1 MSPHR
6 IGVFGGTFDPIHF
19 GHLQLAEQAIKEV
32 KLSKLLFIPA
42 AKPPHK
48 NGIITPIEHRL
59 AMLELVCEGSKH
71 FSCSSIEAELPKPS
85 YTVDT
90 LVELIKRY
98 PGDAELYFIIGGDAF
113 LDLMTWK
120 SYTEILSMVQIV
132 VSPRIGYS
140 NQRIYAF
147 LDRIGYTQINRKW
160 QGEDG
165 RKDIFLLSE
174 PPQDVCSSKVKEVIA
189 KGNDATTLLPEVIAG
204 YIKENSL
211 YNL

>member
-1 MSPHR
+1 LSPHR

-19 GHLQLAEQAIKEV
+19 GHLELAEQAIKEV

-48 NGIITPIEHRL
+48 NGIITPIEHRI
-59 AMLELVCEGSKH
+59 AMLELVCKGSKH
-71 FSCSSIEAELPKPS
+71 FSCSRIEAELPKPS

-98 PGDAELYFIIGGDAF
+98 PDDAELYFIIGGDAF

-120 SYTEILSMVQIV
+120 SYTKILSMVQIV

-140 NQRIYAF
+140 NQSIYAF

-165 RKDIFLLSE
+165 RKDIVLLSE
-174 PPQDVCSSKVKEVIA
+174 SPQDVCSSKVREVIA
-189 KGNDATTLLPEVIAG
+189 KGSDTTTLLPEVIAG
-204 YIKENSL
+204 YIKENCL

>member
-1 MSPHR
+1 MSPTR
-6 IGVFGGTFDPIHF
+6 IGVFGGTFDPIHN
-19 GHLQLAEQAIKEV
+19 GHLQLAEHAIKEV
-32 KLSKLLFIPA
+32 GLSQLVFIPA

-48 NGIITPIEHRL
+48 NGIITPIEHRIM
-59 AMLELVCEGSKH
+59 MLELVCNENKH

-90 LVELIKRY
+90 LVELMKHYRA
-98 PGDAELYFIIGGDAF
+98 DAELYFLIGGDAF
-113 LDLMTWK
+113 LELMTWK
-120 SYTEILSMVQIV
+120 SYSKILSMVQIV

-147 LDRIGYTQINRKW
+147 LERIGYTQINRKW
-160 QGEDG
+160 QGG
-165 RKDIFLLSE
+165 NGKKDIFLLSE
-174 PPQDVCSSKVKEVIA
+174 FPQDVCSSKVRDVIV
-189 KGNDATTLLPEVIAG
+189 KGSDTTTLLPQVVAD

>member
-1 MSPHR
+1 LSPHR

-19 GHLQLAEQAIKEV
+19 GHLELAEQAIKEV

-48 NGIITPIEHRL
+48 NGIITPIEHRI
-59 AMLELVCEGSKH
+59 AMLELVCKGSKH
-71 FSCSSIEAELPKPS
+71 FSCSRIEAELPKPS

-98 PGDAELYFIIGGDAF
+98 PDDAELYFIIGGDAF

-120 SYTEILSMVQIV
+120 SYTKILSMVQIV

-140 NQRIYAF
+140 NQSIYAF

-165 RKDIFLLSE
+165 RKNIVLLSKS
-174 PPQDVCSSKVKEVIA
+174 PQDVCSSKVREVIA
-189 KGNDATTLLPEVIAG
+189 KGSDTTTLLPEVIAG
-204 YIKENSL
+204 YIKENCL

>member
-48 NGIITPIEHRL
+48 NGIITPIEHRI
-59 AMLELVCEGSKH
+59 AMLELVCSQSKH

-147 LDRIGYTQINRKW
+147 LDRIGYTEINRKW

-189 KGNDATTLLPEVIAG
+189 KGSDTTTILPEVIAG
-204 YIKENSL
+204 YINENSL

>member
-48 NGIITPIEHRL
+48 NGIITPIEHRI
-59 AMLELVCEGSKH
+59 AMLELVCEGSNH
-71 FSCSSIEAELPKPS
+71 FSCSSIETELPKPS

-147 LDRIGYTQINRKW
+147 LDRIGYTEINRKW

-189 KGNDATTLLPEVIAG
+189 KGSDTTTILPEVIAG
-204 YIKENSL
+204 YIIENSL

>member
-48 NGIITPIEHRL
+48 NGIITPIEHRI
-59 AMLELVCEGSKH
+59 AMLELVCSRSEH
-71 FSCSSIEAELPKPS
+71 FSCSRIEAELPKPS

-147 LDRIGYTQINRKW
+147 LDRIGYTEINRKW

-189 KGNDATTLLPEVIAG
+189 KGSDTTTILPEVIAG

>member
-19 GHLQLAEQAIKEV
+19 GHLELAEQAIKEV

-48 NGIITPIEHRL
+48 NGIITPIEHRI
-59 AMLELVCEGSKH
+59 AMLELVCKGSKH
-71 FSCSSIEAELPKPS
+71 FSCSRIEAELPKPS

-98 PGDAELYFIIGGDAF
+98 PDDAELYFIIGGDAF

-120 SYTEILSMVQIV
+120 SYTKILSMVQIV

-140 NQRIYAF
+140 NQSIYAF

-165 RKDIFLLSE
+165 RKNIVLLSKS
-174 PPQDVCSSKVKEVIA
+174 PQDVCSSKVREVIA
-189 KGNDATTLLPEVIAG
+189 KGSDTTTLLPEVIAG
-204 YIKENSL
+204 YIKENCL

>member
-90 LVELIKRY
+90 LLELIKRY

-132 VSPRIGYS
+132 VSPRVGYS

-189 KGNDATTLLPEVIAG
+189 KGHDATTLLPEVIAG

>member
-1 MSPHR
+1 LSPHR

-48 NGIITPIEHRL
+48 NGIITPIEHRI
-59 AMLELVCEGSKH
+59 AMLELVCEGSEH

-90 LVELIKRY
+90 LVELMERD
-98 PGDAELYFIIGGDAF
+98 PEDAELYFIIGGDAF

-120 SYTEILSMVQIV
+120 SYTKILSMVQIV

-140 NQRIYAF
+140 NQSICAF
-147 LDRIGYTQINRKW
+147 LDRIGYMPINRKW
-160 QGEDG
+160 QSDNG
-165 RKDIFLLSE
+165 RKDIIFLSE
-174 PPQDVCSSKVKEVIA
+174 SPQDVCSSKLREVMA
-189 KGNDATTLLPEVIAG
+189 KGRDTTTLLPEVIAG